1 MGSLTSFAREARKI
15 NSEQVTSISIFAFVL
30 DVDLRESLAVRV
42 ADLEENLRQTEPKLG
57 VKVWASVCLAR

>member
-1 MGSLTSFAREARKI
+1 MGSLTSLAREARKI
-15 NSEQVTSISIFAFVL
+15 NSEQVISKSIFAFAL

-42 ADLEENLRQTEPKLG
+42 ADLEESLRQTEPKLG